1 MRTFHKRSLLTAAI
15 LATAIAWIARV
26 LSGRLVADRGDR
38 ERFYENYFD
47 AGRRWKRSK
56 RSHGASISPRT
67 QHGLTTNMAATTV
80 EFNQAL
86 FMEEVQKY
94 ECIYNKFSK
103 DYKNKYIRLN
113 SWKAIGEKFCL
124 DAPEAERRYKNCRTS
139 YGRYLKKR
147 KSVPSGSRRNAVPAP
162 AEFVNLEWL
171 NNHINN
177 RAETVT
183 NIAAVPSDSEEEG
196 GDVVLDEANVD
207 EQERPSE
214 LVVVDVANSDNDSQA
229 STTNTSSSSGGN
241 SQENHNNKI
250 NTYKQKKTNGLKK
263 LKRKST
269 TKEDVDLALLKTA
282 STLADRVM
290 NAESTPKRREADEED
305 DEDLLYCKCL
315 ARRLKTMPAPTKAF
329 VRLQIEQ
336 LLYDTQYNQQQQ
348 AFPSQQIS
356 VFSMENRSGHHLHQL

>member
-1 MRTFHKRSLLTAAI
+1 MRTSLKRLLMPAAI
-15 LATAIAWIARV
+15 GATAIAWITRV
-26 LSGRLVADRGDR
+26 LSGRLVADQGDR
-38 ERFYENYFD
+38 ERFYENYSD

-56 RSHGASISPRT
+56 LSHGASISPT
-67 QHGLTTNMAATTV
+67 TLHGLTSKMAATTAK
-80 EFNQAL
+80 FNQAL
-86 FMEEVQKY
+86 FMEEVQRY
-94 ECIYNKFSK
+94 ECIYDKFSK

-113 SWKAIGEKFCL
+113 SWKAIGEKFGL

-147 KSVPSGSRRNAVPAP
+147 KSVPSGSGRNAVPTP
-162 AEFVNLEWL
+162 AEFANLEWL
-171 NNHINN
+171 NNHINH

-183 NIAAVPSDSEEEG
+183 NVAAVPSDSEEEG

-214 LVVVDVANSDNDSQA
+214 LVSEDVANSDNDSRA
-229 STTNTSSSSGGN
+229 STTNTSSSTGGN
-241 SQENHNNKI
+241 SQENPNNKS
-250 NTYKQKKTNGLKK
+250 NKYKQKTTGLRK

-282 STLADRVM
+282 STLADKVM

-305 DEDLLYCKCL
+305 DEDLLYCKSL

-356 VFSMENRSGHHLHQL
+356 VFSMENRSGHQLHQL